1 MRCTGTLPSPSQ
13 PRVRSALVA
22 FVVAAALALS
32 GTARAADPTPPSSF
46 PKLAEMLRSV
56 VKVRAF
62 ALPDADS
69 AKRLGTERTGN
80 GIVVGPGGLIVT
92 IGYLITESMSVE
104 IVDER
109 GRTRAASVVGYDAE
123 TGLGLLRAPA
133 LSALPSLPLG
143 NSTGLKSDT
152 PVAVAAAGGPQDTIP
167 AVVVSRRPFAGS
179 WEYLLES
186 AIYTAPAHPDWSGA
200 ALISTDGKLLGI
212 GELLTAQARRD
223 GEKLTGNVFVPVDL
237 LRPLLAEIA
246 ETGKVTPRP
255 HPWLGL
261 NATAH
266 PGGLVIGRLSARSPA
281 HAAGLERGDL
291 VTAVGGHPVDD
302 LADFYRRMWAMGSP
316 GIDVPLTV
324 MRNGRSFS
332 VKVRSASR
340 YQFLAKEKT
349 Y

>member
-1 MRCTGTLPSPSQ
+1 MRCTGNLSS
-13 PRVRSALVA
+13 RLCMRSALVA

-32 GTARAADPTPPSSF
+32 GTAHAADPTPPPSF

-62 ALPDADS
+62 ALPDAES

-109 GRTRAASVVGYDAE
+109 GRTRAASVIGYDAE

-133 LSALPSLPLG
+133 LSALPPLPLG
-143 NSTGLKSDT
+143 NSTGLKSET
-152 PVAVAAAGGPQDTIP
+152 PVAVAAAGGTEDTIP

-179 WEYLLES
+179 WEYLLEA

-212 GELLTAQARRD
+212 GSLLTAQARRD
-223 GEKLTGNVFVPVDL
+223 GEKLTGNVFVPVD

-281 HAAGLERGDL
+281 QAAGLERGDL
-291 VTAVGGHPVDD
+291 VTAVGGRPVDN

-324 MRNGRSFS
+324 VRDGRSFS